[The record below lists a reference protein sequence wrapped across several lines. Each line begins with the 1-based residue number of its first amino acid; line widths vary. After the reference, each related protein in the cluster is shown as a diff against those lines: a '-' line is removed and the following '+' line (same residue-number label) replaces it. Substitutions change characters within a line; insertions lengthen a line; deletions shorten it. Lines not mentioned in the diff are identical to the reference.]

1 MNRFLLDSG
10 VAAGLAIALLAVI
23 GLDKLISSS
32 SSTIQP
38 GVTGGAKLEGEPIIH
53 VSKAPPPKPLRIGV
67 TPTHQDNEGKWDDMT
82 KLLDTLG
89 EGYKYTVYPLADLPN
104 AKKLSEF
111 DVLFYT
117 CAPGG
122 TDSATTENLRNWV
135 GNGGTLYASD
145 WRYESVALAFPDYN
159 VKALEGM
166 GKGQRLEAKVRDP
179 GLRELIGPTIP
190 LRFDLSKW
198 KVAAFG
204 GERVK
209 VLIEGQYVKE
219 KDAGTAVAP
228 FLVKFQFGK
237 GVVIFTSFHNEK
249 QNNEVEQKLLKYL
262 VFSVV
267 TARTEAEVA
276 QTMIKGGFSP
286 QKSNLLSASPESPS
300 VTKTY
305 KNKKV
310 SHLRFVLGFE
320 NRGAKLKL
328 TVVSPKGKK
337 FEQEGTSTISMDFND
352 ALVGDWQYTVTAEVI
367 PFPDFPFTLTVG
379 ESAAKK

>member
-1 MNRFLLDSG
+1 MNKFLLDSC
-10 VAAGLAIALLAVI
+10 VAAGLALALLLVIAL
-23 GLDKLISSS
+23 DKFVFSSGPTS
-32 SSTIQP
+32 QTG
-38 GVTGGAKLEGEPIIH
+38 GVTLEGEPVIH
-53 VSKAPPPKPLRIGV
+53 VSKAPPPKPLRIAV
-67 TPTHQDNEGKWDDMT
+67 TPTHEDNLGKWDDMT

-89 EGYKYTVYPLADLPN
+89 AGYKYTVYPLRDLPD
-104 AKKLSEF
+104 AKKLAEF

-135 GNGGTLYASD
+135 GKGGTLYASD

-166 GKGQRLEAKVRDP
+166 GKPQRVEAKVLDA
-179 GLRELIGPTIP
+179 GLSELLGRPTIS

-209 VLIEGQYVKE
+209 VLIEGDYVKE
-219 KDAGTAVAP
+219 KDAGAGVAP
-228 FLVKFQFGK
+228 LLVKFQFGK
-237 GVVIFTSFHNEK
+237 GTVIFTSFHNEK
-249 QNNEVEQKLLKYL
+249 QTNEVEQKLLKYL

-267 TARTEAEVA
+267 TARTEADVA
-276 QTMIKGGFSP
+276 QTMLKGGFSP
-286 QKSNLLSASPESPS
+286 QKSNLLSASPESPK

-305 KNKKV
+305 QNKKAG
-310 SHLRFVLGFE
+310 HLRFVLGFE
-320 NRGAKLKL
+320 NRGARLKL
-328 TVVSPKGKK
+328 TVTSPNGKK
-337 FEQEGTSTISMDFND
+337 FEQEGTSTISMDFNN
-352 ALVGDWQYTVTAEVI
+352 AQVGDWQYTVTAEVI

>member
-1 MNRFLLDSG
+1 MNKLLVDSG
-10 VAAGLAIALLAVI
+10 IAAGLAVALLLVI
-23 GLDKLISSS
+23 LLDKVISGPETASS
-32 SSTIQP
+32 
-38 GVTGGAKLEGEPIIH
+38 GVTLEGEPVVH
-53 VSKAPPPKPLRIGV
+53 VSKGPASKPLLIAV
-67 TPTHQDNEGKWDDMT
+67 TPTRQDDLGKWDDMT

-89 EGYKYTVYPLADLPN
+89 KGYKYTVYPLKDLPD

-122 TDSATTENLRNWV
+122 TESDVTDNLRNWV
-135 GNGGTLYASD
+135 GDGGTLYASD
-145 WRYESVALAFPDYN
+145 WRFESIALAFPDYY
-159 VKALEGM
+159 VQALEGQ
-166 GKGQRLEAKVRDP
+166 GKGQTVEAKVLDP
-179 GLRELIGPTIP
+179 GLRDLIGSTIS
-190 LRFDLSKW
+190 LKFDLSKW

-219 KDAGTAVAP
+219 KDAGSAVAP
-228 FLVKFQFGK
+228 LLVRFQFGK
-237 GVVIFTSFHNEK
+237 GTVIFTSFHNEK

-267 TARTEAEVA
+267 TAKTEAEVA

-305 KNKKV
+305 YNKKAG
-310 SHLRFVLGFE
+310 HLRFSLGFE

-328 TVVSPKGKK
+328 TVIPPKGKGK
-337 FEQEGTSTISMDFND
+337 KREEAGTSTFSMDFNN
-352 ALVGDWQYTVTAEVI
+352 AAEGDWQYTVTAEVV

-379 ESAAKK
+379 ESAKK